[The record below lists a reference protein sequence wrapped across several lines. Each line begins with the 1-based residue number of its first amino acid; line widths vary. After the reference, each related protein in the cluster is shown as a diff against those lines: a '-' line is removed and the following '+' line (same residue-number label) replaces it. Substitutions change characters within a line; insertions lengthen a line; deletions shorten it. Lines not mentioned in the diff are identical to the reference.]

1 MYLFVLITDGNPY
14 EVSVF
19 PVMQK
24 IQFPLD
30 CNNCTVF
37 MWLGHQNYLEAILL
51 SAVNN
56 YL

>member
-37 MWLGHQNYLEAILL
+37 M
-51 SAVNN
+51 
-56 YL
+56 